1 MGWLSVRLGDYRSVL
16 MMLCAIRLWA
26 QGAGNHQIA
35 APFSFFRA
43 TVAEIVNNDALI
55 SSIPFLL

>member
-1 MGWLSVRLGDYRSVL
+1 MGLGDYRSVL
-16 MMLCAIRLWA
+16 MMRWNGQLWV
-26 QGAGNHQIA
+26 QGAGNQLIA

-55 SSIPFLL
+55 LSIPFIL

>member
-1 MGWLSVRLGDYRSVL
+1 MIVD
-16 MMLCAIRLWA
+16 AIRLWV

-35 APFSFFRA
+35 APFSFFSA

-55 SSIPFLL
+55 LSIPFLI